1 MTKGKRW
8 VPEEEKRLRQL
19 LQEGKSVR
27 AIAKS
32 FGKTRDCVRMKIAR
46 LEVVVQPESQRT
58 TTTELILPL
67 ELPTVED
74 ELKVLSA
81 ALKALKAKP
90 EVPCPACGYN
100 MEKAVHVGKKR
111 IPKNVSDE
119 AYASLFLDDEFDDA
133 GDPNYICKGGGRF
146 D

>member
-1 MTKGKRW
+1 MTKGKPW
-8 VPEEEKRLRQL
+8 TLEEEKRPKQL

-32 FGKTRDCVRMKIAR
+32 LGKTRDCVRMKIAR

-90 EVPCPACGYN
+90 EVLCPA
-100 MEKAVHVGKKR
+100 
-111 IPKNVSDE
+111 IT
-119 AYASLFLDDEFDDA
+119 
-133 GDPNYICKGGGRF
+133 
-146 D
+146 